1 MRKSIPFT
9 LLFAAFFAAFA
20 APLAAQNI
28 EQEIS
33 DLAQQW
39 QAAFNRADATVLGSM
54 YTDKVIIHND
64 DGTTTTTI
72 SKADIEASF
81 ANDFK
86 ENTLRTEVTV
96 MRMMAQAG
104 GKVTISGNFSNTGS
118 NKKTGEAISQSGKYE
133 HVVVQEAGV
142 WKLCELK
149 VMPGK

>member
-1 MRKSIPFT
+1 MRKSIPFI
-9 LLFAAFFAAFA
+9 LLLAAFLASFA

-39 QAAFNRADATVLGSM
+39 QAAFNRADATVLGAM

-64 DGTTTTTI
+64 DGTTTTI

-118 NKKTGEAISQSGKYE
+118 NKKTGEAISQSGEYE